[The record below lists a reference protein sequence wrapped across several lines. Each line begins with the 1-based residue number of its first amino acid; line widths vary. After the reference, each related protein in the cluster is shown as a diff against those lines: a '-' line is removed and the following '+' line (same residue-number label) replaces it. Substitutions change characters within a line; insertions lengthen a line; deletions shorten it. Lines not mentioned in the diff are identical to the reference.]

1 MTPKC
6 PDCKRGQDDCICA
19 SPASAPVTAPVYRI
33 ADRGFRWDAENRQH
47 IPQLL
52 IEFTPVPENEPN
64 ASNGWKDRDSLA
76 VMLAAAPTPPS
87 KETLEAAG
95 HRLALE
101 LECLLLDCKDNVV
114 VSRWMDTACEA
125 LDAWRNLFPYNGPRL
140 GD

>member
-1 MTPKC
+1 MSTCKC
-6 PDCKRGQDDCICA
+6 EHWQVCPTCKPDMFGDD
-19 SPASAPVTAPVYRI
+19 
-33 ADRGFRWDAENRQH
+33 GN
-47 IPQLL
+47 
-52 IEFTPVPENEPN
+52 
-64 ASNGWKDRDSLA
+64 
-76 VMLAAAPTPPS
+76 MLTFPPPPS

-125 LDAWRNLFPYNGPRL
+125 LDAWQRLFPYNGPRL

>member
-1 MTPKC
+1 MTAKKNDAQRPCGTDCQRRGKRRRHGVRWTAGLAVEGEMS
-6 PDCKRGQDDCICA
+6 DCKCEHWQACTACKPDMFDD
-19 SPASAPVTAPVYRI
+19 
-33 ADRGFRWDAENRQH
+33 
-47 IPQLL
+47 
-52 IEFTPVPENEPN
+52 
-64 ASNGWKDRDSLA
+64 NGN
-76 VMLAAAPTPPS
+76 MLTFPPPPS

-125 LDAWRNLFPYNGPRL
+125 IDAWKRLFPYNGPRL